1 MHISTRI
8 KNKKKKKKWEKKKK
22 EHIEQSIPYE
32 TLVEIFQ
39 ASLRDIA
46 IIATLNR
53 VDKEQYNL
61 GLCWKPKHF
70 FYPIM
75 YSNA

>member
-8 KNKKKKKKWEKKKK
+8 KNKNKKKKKKKKKKREKKKK

-32 TLVEIFQ
+32 TLVVIFQ

-61 GLCWKPKHF
+61 QSGSMLE
-70 FYPIM
+70 
-75 YSNA
+75 A